1 LKGLAKKQEIPSMC
15 DYSLHSVRSR
25 AAKAG
30 DQLVVA
36 CFAHTS
42 TRGFASLDEPTVA
55 VCLRPGTELVFDKD
69 VAWGLPLSM
78 FFRKRQPSGRFARF
92 RQINMQRSDTHHDAI
107 EFPNGEVV
115 LLTSLRKGQKATV
128 IQLPAFQY
136 QHDRS
141 NAPAIVQRPDGSFVP
156 SGALNSGF

>member
-1 LKGLAKKQEIPSMC
+1 MC

-42 TRGFASLDEPTVA
+42 TRGLASLDEPAVA

-78 FFRKRQPSGRFARF
+78 FFPEAPVF
-92 RQINMQRSDTHHDAI
+92 
-107 EFPNGEVV
+107 GEIG
-115 LLTSLRKGQKATV
+115 SLS
-128 IQLPAFQY
+128 PD
-136 QHDRS
+136 QH
-141 NAPAIVQRPDGSFVP
+141 
-156 SGALNSGF
+156 GAE